1 MPSPLTDEPRDL
13 LLDSSNDLV
22 IENGDF
28 VFARGID
35 AVAQSCRIALQMFEG
50 EWFLDQSVGIPY
62 WQQILGFKPAI
73 AMRAARLAFTSELR
87 AVSGVLDVVQMD
99 ITYDN
104 VLRSMS
110 VTWQVRTALG
120 DTPPDTIALATTRS
134 GVV

>member
-73 AMRAARLAFTSELR
+73 AMRAAHVGVACGQRCVGRRSDGHHIRQRSAFDECDM
-87 AVSGVLDVVQMD
+87 AGAH
-99 ITYDN
+99 
-104 VLRSMS
+104 RS
-110 VTWQVRTALG
+110 W
-120 DTPPDTIALATTRS
+120 
-134 GVV
+134 